1 MGSQCGGGSVEVA
14 AWVVHLGRRDT
25 VEVLGVDFSTSSL
38 EMGRARLPRQITS
51 SQPSG
56 SH

>member
-14 AWVVHLGRRDT
+14 AWVVHLGRRNT